1 MSQVCWKYIQKSTV
15 LRTYPRFS
23 EYEALESE
31 MLTQLALDLK
41 ERTLSN
47 GMLSKFVL
55 INIAAQFYTAER
67 SKGCI
72 FGYENSMSL

>member
-1 MSQVCWKYIQKSTV
+1 
-15 LRTYPRFS
+15 
-23 EYEALESE
+23 
-31 MLTQLALDLK
+31 MLAQLALDLK

-67 SKGCI
+67 LKGCI
-72 FGYENSMSL
+72 FGYEI